1 MLCQMLVLDISGK
14 QQVLMCLGSVSLRTL
29 MGDHDVIEDVE
40 V

>member
-14 QQVLMCLGSVSLRTL
+14 QQVLMGLGNVILRTL
-29 MGDHDVIEDVE
+29 MGDHEVIEDVE